1 MDWAHYIFPV
11 CPRLTLVALI
21 SDSQTHLGIAHGDL
35 KLDNVLLDEEEG
47 ALVPKLIDFGSTCFE
62 GQEHFVPVISLPWN
76 SPEITTE
83 TSFSVADIAA
93 SDMYSF
99 GLLLSQIL
107 LPAQNLSTA
116 DLLFTRQQPH
126 PKRHVMIENTNR
138 LKKAGSL
145 GHKLMEVCL
154 VLPKTQSD
162 IVSEI
167 IGATVL
173 GDPRKRM
180 AAHELKQRFFS
191 TYTISSDATRYIYC
205 SSLGLVIGTECS
217 AIGLS
222 PFSRRN
228 HSAQR

>member
-1 MDWAHYIFPV
+1 MFPV
-11 CPRLTLVALI
+11 CSRLTLVALI

-47 ALVPKLIDFGSTCFE
+47 VLVPKLIDFGFTCIK
-62 GQEHFVPVISLPWN
+62 GQGHFVPVISLPWN
-76 SPEITTE
+76 SPEITTG

-99 GLLLSQIL
+99 GLLFSQIL
-107 LPAQNLSTA
+107 LPVQSISTA

-126 PKRHVMIENTNR
+126 QNWHVMIENTNR

-145 GHKLMEVCL
+145 GDKLMEVCL
-154 VLPKTQSD
+154 VLPKIQSD
-162 IVSEI
+162 IVSAI
-167 IGATVL
+167 IRATIL

-180 AAHELKQRFFS
+180 AAHELKQRFFG
-191 TYTISSDATRYIYC
+191 TYTMTSDVTRYMYC

-217 AIGLS
+217 AIGLN
-222 PFSRRN
+222 PFSWRI
-228 HSAQR
+228 HSAHH